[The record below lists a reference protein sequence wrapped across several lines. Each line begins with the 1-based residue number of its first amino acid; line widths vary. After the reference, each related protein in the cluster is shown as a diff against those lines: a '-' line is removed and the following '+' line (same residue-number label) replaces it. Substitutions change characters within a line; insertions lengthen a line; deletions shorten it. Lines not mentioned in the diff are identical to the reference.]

1 MEASSWT
8 RPPAPPS
15 LLPRLPSRGRQ
26 APGSFSDRVPVLA
39 WLIAVAFVAVELA
52 VSGRYGFMQDELYF
66 VEASRHLAF
75 GYVDQPPLT
84 PLLTR
89 VAELPGLSPTAI
101 RIIPALAGGAVVVAG
116 VPRRLTAAA
125 LLPAVMGTIM
135 DHPCLL
141 PFRRAVIGVM
151 GRNPRVRNRTGGCGG
166 RLGVH
171 DPGASIRDLPRV
183 DDCPGRFTVGA
194 SGLRFH
200 GGRGAP

>member
-1 MEASSWT
+1 MDQTAGPT
-8 RPPAPPS
+8 VPAPQAAV
-15 LLPRLPSRGRQ
+15 PRAGQ

-166 RLGVH
+166 RLGAH

>member
-1 MEASSWT
+1 MGQAAD
-8 RPPAPPS
+8 PAVPAPQAAVPAVS
-15 LLPRLPSRGRQ
+15 LAGQ
-26 APGSFSDRVPVLA
+26 GPGSCSDRVPALA
-39 WLIAVAFVAVELA
+39 WLIAAAFVAVELA

-141 PFRRAVIGVM
+141 PFRQAVIG
-151 GRNPRVRNRTGGCGG
+151 GHGSEP
-166 RLGVH
+166 
-171 DPGASIRDLPRV
+171 
-183 DDCPGRFTVGA
+183 
-194 SGLRFH
+194 SG
-200 GGRGAP
+200 